1 MRCHTQHP
9 HLRNKP
15 VQVHDLWEVLISSKL
30 WAKIQDLAK
39 KRKCSYTTITRY
51 CAFRLAE
58 KETLRWNRSFQ
69 KAHEIAETE
78 QSTTTD
84 VHRHMVCLYGEDV
97 LMLRLAA
104 LRLALTVSA
113 FLRLA
118 LQLFLPRFDADT
130 DNRRCI
136 SALELFWRGIKR
148 WKQIPLAAL
157 NHSGMPAIRRFA
169 FSSFM
174 PWEWWGEP
182 TSEFS

>member
-30 WAKIQDLAK
+30 WTKIQDLAK
-39 KRKCSYTTITRY
+39 KRRCSYTTITRY

-58 KETLRWNRSFQ
+58 KESLRWHHSL
-69 KAHEIAETE
+69 KKTHGIAEAERSATP
-78 QSTTTD
+78 QP
-84 VHRHMVCLYGEDV
+84 HRHMVCLYGEDV
-97 LMLRLAA
+97 ILLRMAA
-104 LRLALTVSA
+104 LRLGVTVSA

-118 LQLFLPRFDADT
+118 LHFYLPRFYTDT
-130 DNRRCI
+130 GDRKRI
-136 SALELFWRGIKR
+136 SALELFWCGIKR
-148 WKQIPLAAL
+148 WKHIPLAAL
-157 NHSGMPAIRRFA
+157 NHSGIPAIRRFA

-182 TSEFS
+182 APEFS